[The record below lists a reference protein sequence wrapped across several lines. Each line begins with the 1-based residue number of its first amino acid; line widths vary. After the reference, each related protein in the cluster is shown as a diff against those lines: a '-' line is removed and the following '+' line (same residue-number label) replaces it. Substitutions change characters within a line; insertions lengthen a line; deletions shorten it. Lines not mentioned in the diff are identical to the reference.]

1 MRQERLLSVGTDGGG
16 YINLLCTNKDDLSGR
31 LWVQGVTADHSLS
44 AFGSGSQPRVQ
55 TLCRLWVVFGWCVV
69 LLERYLG
76 IVRSRG
82 RYGAWRYLLTNL
94 VSVTVPPE
102 QGLTLLTQLVKLL
115 HPLSRRL
122 TANS

>member
-1 MRQERLLSVGTDGGG
+1 MDGF
-16 YINLLCTNKDDLSGR
+16 
-31 LWVQGVTADHSLS
+31 GVRGNED
-44 AFGSGSQPRVQ
+44 
-55 TLCRLWVVFGWCVV
+55 FGWCVV

-115 HPLSRRL
+115 HPLCRRL
-122 TANS
+122 YRQLLG